1 MICKYKYIYIN
12 IYILKHKLEFLI
24 YIVYNKRDPI
34 FEIDSD
40 DYRSFLNM
48 INEFSNEQRLKL
60 FSVYI
65 DTLEKSEFDKIFMTK
80 NQR

>member
-1 MICKYKYIYIN
+1 LFII
-12 IYILKHKLEFLI
+12 
-24 YIVYNKRDPI
+24 KRDPI

-40 DYRSFLNM
+40 DYRSFVNM

>member
-1 MICKYKYIYIN
+1 
-12 IYILKHKLEFLI
+12 
-24 YIVYNKRDPI
+24 
-34 FEIDSD
+34 
-40 DYRSFLNM
+40 M